1 MHQFKVAKLVRD
13 KIAQRMIADE
23 KAKYRV
29 LKQTGFIKELKKK
42 IFEEAKE
49 LGSIK
54 EKKKII
60 KELVDLQEI
69 IDTLSQTLKSSKKEI
84 KDKQRKEN
92 KKSGSFKKRL
102 YIENIE
108 LSDDHQW
115 LDYYL
120 ANSKKYPEVKKTK

>member
-84 KDKQRKEN
+84 KDKQREEN

>member
-84 KDKQRKEN
+84 KDKQREEN
-92 KKSGSFKKRL
+92 KKSGSFKKSL
-102 YIENIE
+102 YIEAIE
-108 LSDDHQW
+108 LADDHQW

-120 ANSKKYPEVKKTK
+120 ANPKKYPEIKKTK

>member
-23 KAKYRV
+23 KADYRI
-29 LKQTGFIKELKKK
+29 LNDKEYLEELKKK

-49 LGSIK
+49 LVPVK
-54 EKKKII
+54 DKKKII
-60 KELVDLQEI
+60 KELADLQEI

-84 KDKQRKEN
+84 KEKQREEN

-102 YIENIE
+102 YIETIE
-108 LSDDHQW
+108 LANNHQW